1 MKYLLVL
8 CAAVMFTGCAGVVQ
22 KNIEVTNTL
31 AKIAGRNLG
40 YRSEQAKAMMK
51 TQVLNDPLMSAD
63 MADLVGLMTLPTGL
77 FNTELDKAA
86 ADGFADGVNLFLG
99 ASIVH

>member
-1 MKYLLVL
+1 MKTILLI
-8 CAAVMFTGCAGVVQ
+8 CATVILSGCAGMVQ
-22 KNIEVTNTL
+22 KNIEATNTL

-51 TQVLNDPLMSAD
+51 TQLLNDPLMSAD

-77 FNTELDKAA
+77 FNTELDKSAQA
-86 ADGFADGVNLFLG
+86 GFEDGVNLFRG
-99 ASIVH
+99 AEPVH